1 MAAISALGQFRTRA
15 PPQTALWFDPQI
27 SNVASLAGIGC
38 RWSGREDDRC
48 GGATLI
54 TLLGGA
60 AAWPVVARAQ
70 SAVIGVLGI
79 ATAEGYAL
87 NMAAA

>member
-1 MAAISALGQFRTRA
+1 L
-15 PPQTALWFDPQI
+15 
-27 SNVASLAGIGC
+27 V
-38 RWSGREDDRC
+38 
-48 GGATLI
+48 
-54 TLLGGA
+54 